1 MTARNQIQNNSP
13 YEQLIDLNDS
23 TLAGLNVGIDVI
35 EIERFRKKP
44 LNNENASFYHSI
56 FTESELSYCT
66 KYSDPY
72 PHLAG
77 IFAAKESILKCLT
90 KPIGM
95 IEIEIGHNQEGKP
108 HVATHKK
115 IKATQV
121 KISISHTRSI
131 AVAIAVSRS

>member
-1 MTARNQIQNNSP
+1 M
-13 YEQLIDLNDS
+13 IDLNDS

-35 EIERFRKKP
+35 EIERFRNKP
-44 LNNENASFYHSI
+44 LNNENTSFYHSI

-90 KPIGM
+90 RPIKM
-95 IEIEIGHNQEGKP
+95 IKIEISHDRDGKP
-108 HVATHKK
+108 HIAAHTK
-115 IKATQV
+115 INATQTS
-121 KISISHTRSI
+121 ISITHTREI
-131 AVAIAVSRS
+131 AIAIAVTRS

>member
-1 MTARNQIQNNSP
+1 M
-13 YEQLIDLNDS
+13 IDLSDS
-23 TLAGLNVGIDVI
+23 NLAGLNVGIDVI
-35 EIERFRKKP
+35 EIERFRNKP

-90 KPIGM
+90 TPIEM
-95 IEIEIGHNQEGKP
+95 IEIEISHNREGKP
-108 HVATHKK
+108 HIATHTK
-115 IKATQV
+115 IKATQAR
-121 KISISHTRSI
+121 ISISHTRSI
-131 AVAIAVSRS
+131 AIAIAITRS